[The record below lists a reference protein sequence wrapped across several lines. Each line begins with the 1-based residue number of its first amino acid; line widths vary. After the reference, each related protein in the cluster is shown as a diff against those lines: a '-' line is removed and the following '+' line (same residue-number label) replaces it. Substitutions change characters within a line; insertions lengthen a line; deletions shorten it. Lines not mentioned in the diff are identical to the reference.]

1 MEGIRK
7 TVFDGAVSRKETLQ
21 GQRLMILMDSPRS

>member
-7 TVFDGAVSRKETLQ
+7 TVFGGAVSRKETLQ
-21 GQRLMILMDSPRS
+21 GEPLMILMDGPRS